1 MEPSSAT
8 SQLPSLSLNVLIY
21 KMGITVLALLKD
33 LEITHIRDM
42 SSLSG
47 LDHGVAVITFA
58 LSMTFSQGP
67 AGNMEIV

>member
-21 KMGITVLALLKD
+21 KMGITGLALLKG
-33 LEITHIRDM
+33 LEITHM
-42 SSLSG
+42 CSPSG

-58 LSMTFSQGP
+58 LSMIVSQGP